1 MAILLDCC
9 IICSCMSY
17 LTITHPL
24 NGILC
29 IALGVG
35 LGIFLTL
42 RFKINW
48 RLWWVGVFTFILSQV
63 GHLPFNIVILNPWMA
78 DMLETIPDAWR
89 IPLTAVV
96 LGLSAGVFEEFTRYA
111 AYRWWIKDA
120 RTWSQGLLFGAGHG
134 GLEAIIIGALS
145 LYTYA
150 QLVALKGADLSTI
163 LPVDQISL
171 AQEQISLYWSMPW
184 YDSLLGAIE
193 RAFTMPLHLAGAIL
207 VLQAFTRQQFRWVW
221 LAVGLHTLV
230 DALAVYLSQTSN
242 FYVAE
247 LAIGILAVLEVGLIL
262 WLRRSTPI
270 APAPPPLNPP
280 SSWPVIPIRAVPE
293 TPDKLEDTRYQ

>member
-1 MAILLDCC
+1 
-9 IICSCMSY
+9 MSY

-24 NGILC
+24 NGILS

-96 LGLSAGVFEEFTRYA
+96 LGLSAGIFEEFARYA

-134 GLEAIIIGALS
+134 GLEAIIVGALS

-171 AQEQISLYWSMPW
+171 AQEQIALYWSMPW

-230 DALAVYLSQTSN
+230 DALAVYLSQTVN
-242 FYVAE
+242 VYVAE
-247 LAIGILAVLEVGLIL
+247 LAIGILAVLEIGLIL
-262 WLRRSTPI
+262 LLRRSTPI
-270 APAPPPLNPP
+270 SPTPPPLNPP
-280 SSWPVIPIRAVPE
+280 SSWPVIPIHAVPE

>member
-1 MAILLDCC
+1 
-9 IICSCMSY
+9 MSY